1 MLHPFRSG
9 NSVIIVATY
18 LPARSKGSMRAKAM
32 PQQLDLFRSASLAP
46 DRKLPH
52 LEGSNQPP
60 SVA

>member
-46 DRKLPH
+46 ILTAAAASEPA
-52 LEGSNQPP
+52 L
-60 SVA
+60 VAQT